1 MSDCMNGVVPPQLP
15 PKESAVVLD
24 LLREVRLIPIAYD
37 FEEERQFLKGIFI
50 FLYHYLY
57 MCQMTPFKEF

>member
-1 MSDCMNGVVPPQLP
+1 MNGVVPPQLP

-37 FEEERQFLKGIFI
+37 FEEERQFLKGIYI
-50 FLYHYLY
+50 FLLHYFFL
-57 MCQMTPFKEF
+57 CQMISFKEF